1 MVAVKISD
9 LVLIEVRGEFP
20 AEESQGQESM
30 SRPLGIYREFG
41 ESARREPAHKPGDV
55 VEHSDVYLEVRT
67 EEGPTGLFGP
77 VDGGHAII
85 LRREMREFLIGRDP
99 LAIEKIW
106 DLLLRRERHSRSG
119 YYMMAMSAL
128 DCALWDLKGKVLG
141 QPVYRLLGGPTQ
153 EPVWAYASMLGFS
166 LEPEALAKRAREY
179 QDLGYRA
186 QKWFFRYG
194 PSHGGEGASRNVE
207 VVRVLREAL
216 GDDVPLM
223 FDAFNSW
230 EVPYAVDVGR
240 RIAPF
245 RPAWLE
251 EPVPVDRIDA
261 LRTIRERAGVPVATG
276 EHLYTRWQVKQIL
289 DARAADVIQA
299 DPDWC
304 GGISE
309 LVRIAAVCSAYD
321 IPVCPHGHSLHAALH
336 VAAAL
341 PHEVVPQVE
350 FLILHQRSKQ
360 RFMRGFLEPERG
372 VLAPPE
378 VPGLGIEIDPAKV
391 KTRREVE

>member
-1 MVAVKISD
+1 MKITD
-9 LVLIEVRGEFP
+9 LVLFEVTGKFP
-20 AEESQGQESM
+20 AEEMGDHERM
-30 SRPLGIYREFG
+30 SVPLNIYPEFG
-41 ESARREPAHKPGDV
+41 GPRKTARLNPGGSV
-55 VEHSDVYLEVRT
+55 QHSDVYLEVRT
-67 EEGPTGLFGP
+67 DEGITGLFGP

-85 LRREMREFLIGRDP
+85 LRREMRDFLLGRDP

-106 DLLLRRERHSRSG
+106 DLLLRRNRHSRSG

-128 DCALWDLKGKVLG
+128 DCALWDLKGKALG

-153 EPVWAYASMLGFS
+153 EPVRAYASMLGFS
-166 LEPEALAKRAREY
+166 QEPEALARRAQEY
-179 QDLGYRA
+179 KSLGYHA

-194 PSHGGEGASRNVE
+194 PENGGEGASRNVE
-207 VVRVLREAL
+207 TARVLREAV
-216 GDDVPLM
+216 GEDIALM

-230 EVPYAVDVGR
+230 DVPYAVDVGR
-240 RIAPF
+240 RLAPY

-261 LRTIRERAGVPVATG
+261 LRTIRERSGIPIATG
-276 EHLYTRWQVKQIL
+276 EHLYTRWQVKQLL

-309 LVRIAAVCSAYD
+309 LVKIASVCSAYD
-321 IPVCPHGHSLHAALH
+321 VPVCPHGHSLHVALH

-341 PHEVVPQVE
+341 PNPVLPQVE
-350 FLILHQRSKQ
+350 FLILHQRAKQ
-360 RFMRGFLEPERG
+360 RFMKDYLEPQNGTLR
-372 VLAPPE
+372 PPE
-378 VPGLGIEIDPAKV
+378 KPGLGIELDPERVESK
-391 KTRREVE
+391 REIA

>member
-1 MVAVKISD
+1 VRISD
-9 LVLIEVRGEFP
+9 VVLVEVKGEFLVEGP
-20 AEESQGQESM
+20 QVEEAM
-30 SRPLGIYREFG
+30 SRPLGVYPEFD
-41 ESARREPAHKPGDV
+41 ELARRRSGRKLGDV
-55 VEHSDVYLEVRT
+55 VELSDVYLEVRT
-67 EEGPTGLFGP
+67 DEGATGMFGP
-77 VDGGHAII
+77 VDGGHAMI
-85 LRREMREFLIGRDP
+85 LRREMREFVIGRDP
-99 LAIEKIW
+99 LAIEKVW
-106 DLLLRRERHSRSG
+106 DLLLRRERHSRSR

-166 LEPEALAKRAREY
+166 LEPEALAARAREY
-179 QDLGYRA
+179 AELGYRA
-186 QKWFFRYG
+186 QKWFFSYG
-194 PSHGGEGASRNVE
+194 PAHGGQGASKNVE

-216 GDDVPLM
+216 GEDARIM

-230 EVPYAVDVGR
+230 DVPYAVDVGR
-240 RIAPF
+240 RIARF

-251 EPVPVDRIDA
+251 EPVPVDRVDA
-261 LRTIRERAGVPVATG
+261 LRTIRETAGVPVATG

-321 IPVCPHGHSLHAALH
+321 VPVCPHGHSLHAALH
-336 VAAAL
+336 VAAAM
-341 PHEVVPQVE
+341 PYVVMPQVE
-350 FLILHQRSKQ
+350 FLVMHQRRKQ
-360 RFMRGFLEPERG
+360 QFMKGFLEPVRG

-378 VPGLGIEIDPAKV
+378 VPGLGIEIDPEKV
-391 KTRREVE
+391 KARREIE

>member
-1 MVAVKISD
+1 MRIADV
-9 LVLIEVRGEFP
+9 VLIEVSGEFP
-20 AEESQGQESM
+20 ADEVGAVEPG
-30 SRPLGIYREFG
+30 SRPLDIYPEFG
-41 ESARREPAHKPGDV
+41 VPGLRASARKPGDV
-55 VEHSDVYLEVRT
+55 VRHRDLFLEVRT
-67 EEGPTGLFGP
+67 EEGATGLFGP
-77 VDGGHAII
+77 VDGAPAAI
-85 LRREMREFLIGRDP
+85 LGREMREFLIGRDP
-99 LAIEKIW
+99 LAREKIW

-141 QPVYRLLGGPTQ
+141 LPVYRLLGGPTQ
-153 EPVWAYASMLGFS
+153 EPVRAYASMLGFS
-166 LEPEALAKRAREY
+166 LAPEALAERAREY
-179 QDLGYRA
+179 RNLGYRA

-194 PSHGGEGASRNVE
+194 PAHGGEGASRNVE
-207 VVRVLREAL
+207 VARVLREAV
-216 GDDVPLM
+216 GDDVALM

-251 EPVPVDRIDA
+251 EPVPVDRLSG
-261 LRTIRERAGVPVATG
+261 LRAIREGTGIPIATG
-276 EHLYTRWQVKQIL
+276 EHLYTRWQVKQVL
-289 DARAADVIQA
+289 EAGAADVIQA

-309 LVRIAAVCSAYD
+309 LVKIAALCSAYD
-321 IPVCPHGHSLHAALH
+321 APLCPHGHSLHAALH

-341 PHEVVPQVE
+341 PHSVLPQVE
-350 FLILHQRSKQ
+350 FLVLHQRNKQ
-360 RFMRGFLEPERG
+360 RFMKGYVEPQGG

-378 VPGLGIEIDPAKV
+378 APGLGIEIDPEKAQA
-391 KTRREVE
+391 RREVE

>member
-1 MVAVKISD
+1 VKISD
-9 LVLIEVRGEFP
+9 LVLIEVSGEFP
-20 AEESQGQESM
+20 ADEVQAVEAG
-30 SRPLGIYREFG
+30 SRPLDIYAEFG
-41 ESARREPAHKPGDV
+41 RPGPRRPAHKPG
-55 VEHSDVYLEVRT
+55 ERLRHTDVYLEIRT
-67 EEGPTGLFGP
+67 DEGVTGLFGP

-85 LRREMREFLIGRDP
+85 LRREMRESLIGRDP

-106 DLLLRRERHSRSG
+106 DLLLRRNRHARGG

-128 DCALWDLKGKVLG
+128 DCALWDLKGKALG

-153 EPVWAYASMLGFS
+153 EPVRAYASMLGFS
-166 LEPEALAKRAREY
+166 LEPEALGQRAREY
-179 QDLGYRA
+179 RDLGYRA

-194 PSHGGEGASRNVE
+194 PAHGGEGASKNIE
-207 VVRVLREAL
+207 VARVLREAV
-216 GDDVPLM
+216 GEDVALM

-251 EPVPVDRIDA
+251 EPVPVDRIDG
-261 LRTIRERAGVPVATG
+261 LRTIRERTGIPIATG

-289 DARAADVIQA
+289 QAGAADVIQA

-309 LVRIAAVCSAYD
+309 LVKIAAVCSSYD
-321 IPVCPHGHSLHAALH
+321 VPVCPHGHSLHAALH

-341 PHEVVPQVE
+341 PHAVVPQVE

-360 RFMRGFLEPERG
+360 RFMKGFLEPKEG
-372 VLAPPE
+372 TLMPPE
-378 VPGLGIEIDPAKV
+378 APGLGIEIDSAKV
-391 KTRREVE
+391 QARREIE

>member
-1 MVAVKISD
+1 
-9 LVLIEVRGEFP
+9 
-20 AEESQGQESM
+20 
-30 SRPLGIYREFG
+30 
-41 ESARREPAHKPGDV
+41 
-55 VEHSDVYLEVRT
+55 
-67 EEGPTGLFGP
+67 
-77 VDGGHAII
+77 
-85 LRREMREFLIGRDP
+85 MREFLIGRDP
-99 LAIEKIW
+99 LAIERIW

-153 EPVWAYASMLGFS
+153 EPVWSYASMLGFS

-179 QDLGYRA
+179 RDLGYRA
-186 QKWFFRYG
+186 QKWFFKYG
-194 PSHGGEGASRNVE
+194 PAHGGEGASKNVE

-216 GDDVPLM
+216 GEDTALM

-230 EVPYAVDVGR
+230 DVPYAVDVGR

-261 LRTIRERAGVPVATG
+261 LRTIRERGGVPVATG
-276 EHLYTRWQVKQIL
+276 EHLYTRWQVKQVL
-289 DARAADVIQA
+289 EAGAADVIQA

-309 LVRIAAVCSAYD
+309 LVKIAAVCSAYD
-321 IPVCPHGHSLHAALH
+321 VPVCPHGHSVHAALH

-341 PHEVVPQVE
+341 PHEVMPQVE

-360 RFMRGFLEPERG
+360 RFMKGFLEPERG

-391 KTRREVE
+391 KTRREIE